1 MCGQDE
7 KDPEVFE
14 WAIAQEEIVY
24 HRLQE
29 MLDYIESAWTERGPF
44 DGTQDTCYETGKSY
58 DVECSPA
65 VGCFLSASLV
75 L

>member
-7 KDPEVFE
+7 KHPEVFE

-29 MLDYIESAWTERGPF
+29 MLDYIESAWNERGPF
-44 DGTQDTCYETGKSY
+44 DGTQQRQELQR
-58 DVECSPA
+58 SP
-65 VGCFLSASLV
+65 LRWDASCRLR
-75 L
+75 